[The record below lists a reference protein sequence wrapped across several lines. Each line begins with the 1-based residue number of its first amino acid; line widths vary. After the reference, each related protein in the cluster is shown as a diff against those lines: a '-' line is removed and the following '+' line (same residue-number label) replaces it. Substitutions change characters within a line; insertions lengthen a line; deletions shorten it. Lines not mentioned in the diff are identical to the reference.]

1 MSPWI
6 DRSAPPA
13 PGARRPRAL
22 PSLERRRLASGLELV
37 LAPRASA
44 PLVELALLLP
54 AGAERDPVRRA
65 GLAALAAAL
74 ADEGSER
81 RTGAELA
88 AILERLGGS
97 LASRADWDRS
107 TVQASVL
114 AGDLRRGL
122 ELVAEV
128 ALRPAFPAHEVER
141 LRRQAL
147 AEIHR
152 RRDDPSALA
161 EECLMHHLYAGT
173 PYAAP
178 LVGSPE
184 TLAEMTRQDLVDFHA
199 GHYCISASTLV
210 VAGDFSV
217 DAVLELAAE
226 FFSGAAEVAVPAPPE
241 IVPARLASPRV
252 VVVDRPGAPQ
262 SELRVGLAGIP
273 RSHPD
278 RTALGLI
285 NMVLGGKFT
294 SRLNLN
300 LRERHGITY
309 GASSRLVDRRG
320 PGPVVLASAVATEA
334 AGLAV
339 RESLAE
345 LARLASEPIDG
356 EELAEARS
364 YLLGVFPYGLQTI
377 EGLFARALDVAR
389 FGLPVDHF
397 ARSLDELEAL
407 DPATL
412 SRVAR
417 DHLRATQSWIV
428 VVGPAEQLE
437 PQLADFGELERWRP
451 PASRTEAARPS

>member
-1 MSPWI
+1 V
-6 DRSAPPA
+6 
-13 PGARRPRAL
+13 
-22 PSLERRRLASGLELV
+22 RLASGLELL

-54 AGAERDPVRRA
+54 AGAERDPAGRA
-65 GLAALAAAL
+65 GLAALTAAL
-74 ADEGSER
+74 ADEGSAR
-81 RTGAELA
+81 CTGAELA
-88 AILERLGGS
+88 AILERLGGA
-97 LASRADWDRS
+97 LASRADWDRA
-107 TVQASVL
+107 TVQASLL
-114 AGDLRRGL
+114 AKDLRRGL
-122 ELVAEV
+122 ELLAEV
-128 ALRPAFPAHEVER
+128 ALRPAFPEHEVER

-161 EECLMHHLYAGT
+161 DECLMRHLYAGT
-173 PYAAP
+173 PYEAP

-184 TLAEMTRQDLVDFHA
+184 ALAELTRQDIVDFHA
-199 GHYCISASTLV
+199 GHYSVPASTLV
-210 VAGDFSV
+210 VAGDFSPEG
-217 DAVLELAAE
+217 AVELATELFA
-226 FFSGAAEVAVPAPPE
+226 GAARVAVPAPPE
-241 IVPARLASPRV
+241 IVPGRLASPRV
-252 VVVDRPGAPQ
+252 VVVDRPDAPQ
-262 SELRVGLAGIP
+262 SELRVGIAGIP

-320 PGPVVLASAVATEA
+320 PGPFVLASAVSTGA

-339 RESLAE
+339 RESLGE
-345 LARLASEPIDG
+345 LARLVSEPIDG

-364 YLLGVFPYGLQTI
+364 YLLGVFPHSLQTI

-389 FGLPVDHF
+389 FGLAVDHF

-428 VVGPAEQLE
+428 VVGPAERLE
-437 PQLADFGELERWRP
+437 PQLAEFGEVERWRP
-451 PASRTEAARPS
+451 PASRNDAARPS

>member
-1 MSPWI
+1 MNLRI
-6 DRSAPPA
+6 DRGAPPT
-13 PGARRPRAL
+13 PGAPRPRAL
-22 PSLERRRLASGLELV
+22 PSLERRRLASGLELL
-37 LAPRASA
+37 LAPRSSA

-54 AGAERDPVRRA
+54 AGAERDPVGRA

-74 ADEGSER
+74 ADEGSDR
-81 RTGAELA
+81 RTGTELA
-88 AILERLGGS
+88 ALLERLGGS
-97 LASRADWDRS
+97 LASRADWDRG
-107 TVQASVL
+107 TVQASLL
-114 AGDLRRGL
+114 AKDLRRGL

-128 ALRPAFPAHEVER
+128 ALRPAFPEHEVER

-147 AEIHR
+147 AEIQR

-161 EECLMHHLYAGT
+161 DECLMRHLYAGT

-184 TLAEMTRQDLVDFHA
+184 TLADLTRREIVDFHA
-199 GHYCISASTLV
+199 GHYSVAASTLV

-226 FFSGAAEVAVPAPPE
+226 VFSGAARVAVPAPPE
-241 IVPARLASPRV
+241 ISPDRLASPRV
-252 VVVDRPGAPQ
+252 VVVDRLGAPQ
-262 SELRVGLAGIP
+262 SELRLGLAGIP
-273 RSHPD
+273 RDHPD

-309 GASSRLVDRRG
+309 GAASRLVDRRG
-320 PGPVVLASAVATEA
+320 PGPFVLASAVSTEA

-339 RESLAE
+339 RESLTE
-345 LARLASEPIDG
+345 LARLVSEPIDG

-364 YLLGVFPYGLQTI
+364 YLLGVFPYSLQTI

-397 ARSLDELEAL
+397 ARALDELEAL

-412 SRVAR
+412 SRVAS
-417 DHLRATQSWIV
+417 DHLRATQCWIV

-437 PQLADFGELERWRP
+437 PQLAEFGELTRWCP
-451 PASRTEAARPS
+451 PASRDDAARSS